1 MAVIRKFK
9 AWRPKKGLEQ
19 QVASYPYDVINS
31 EEARAL
37 VQGNPYSFL
46 HVVKPEVDLPVDT
59 ELYSQQVYDKAREN
73 LLAFKSRGILIQ
85 DPEPHLY
92 VYRQIMGGREQYGI
106 VGCVSVED
114 YDSDVIKKH
123 EHTRPVKE
131 QDRITHVDITDA
143 NAGPIFL
150 TYRAKQSIDDLVAKV
165 AVQPSVYDFVASD
178 GIGHTVWLVEDE
190 GLADAA
196 IREFAAIDFLYVADG
211 HHRSASAAKVANMR
225 RSANPNHSG
234 EEEYNFFLAVLFPDN
249 QLNIMDYNR
258 VLKNLNRH
266 TPDELFRALNQKFKV
281 DERGDDPYRPQRKGE
296 IGMYFERRWYRL
308 TIKRELMDADDP
320 VESLDISYLQ
330 NQLLSPFFGIEDP
343 RTSEDIDFIG
353 GIRGL
358 EELVRLVDGGKFQA
372 AFAMYPV
379 SVAEL
384 MRIADSG
391 QVMPPKSTW
400 FEPKLRSGLLVH
412 TLDD

>member
-1 MAVIRKFK
+1 MAVLRKFK
-9 AWRPKKGLEQ
+9 AWRPKKGLER

-31 EEARAL
+31 EEAREL

-46 HVVKPEVDLPVDT
+46 HVVKPEVDLPPGTD
-59 ELYSQQVYDKAREN
+59 LYSQPVYEKAREN
-73 LLAFKSRGILIQ
+73 FKAFQSRGILIQ
-85 DPEPHLY
+85 DLEPHLY
-92 VYRQIMGGREQYGI
+92 LYRQTMAGREQYGI
-106 VGCVSVED
+106 VGCVSVDD

-131 QDRITHVDITDA
+131 QDRIKHVDIINA

-165 AVQPSVYDFVASD
+165 AAHPPVYDFIATD

-190 GLADAA
+190 GIADAV
-196 IREFAAIDFLYVADG
+196 IREFAVIDFLYVADG

-225 RSANPNHSG
+225 RHSHPHHSG
-234 EEEYNFFLAVLFPDN
+234 NEEYNFFLAVLFPDN

-266 TPDELFRALNQKFKV
+266 TPEELLRALEPKFKV
-281 DERGDDPYRPQRKGE
+281 EERGGDPFKPQRKGE
-296 IGMYFERRWYRL
+296 IGMYFDRQWYKL
-308 TIKRELMDADDP
+308 TIKSELVDADDP
-320 VESLDISYLQ
+320 VESLDISFLQ

-358 EELVRLVDGGKFQA
+358 EELVRLVDSGRFQI

>member
-1 MAVIRKFK
+1 MAVLRKFR

-31 EEARAL
+31 EEAREL
-37 VQGNPYSFL
+37 VLGNPYSFL
-46 HVVKPEVDLPVDT
+46 HVVKPEVDLASGTD
-59 ELYSQQVYDKAREN
+59 LYSQPVYDKAREN
-73 LLAFKSRGILIQ
+73 FQAFKSRGILVQ
-85 DPEPHLY
+85 EPEPHLY
-92 VYRQIMGGREQYGI
+92 VYRQTMGAREQYGI
-106 VGCVSVED
+106 VGCVSVDD
-114 YDSDVIKKH
+114 YDRDVIKKH

-131 QDRITHVDITDA
+131 QDRIKHVDITNA

-150 TYRAKQSIDDLVAKV
+150 TYRAKQSIDDLVEHVTAD
-165 AVQPSVYDFVASD
+165 PPIYDFVASD
-178 GIGHTVWLVEDE
+178 GIGHTVWRVEDE
-190 GLADAA
+190 GIADAV
-196 IREFAAIDFLYVADG
+196 IREIAAIDFLYVADG
-211 HHRSASAAKVANMR
+211 HHRSASAAKVANLR
-225 RSANPNHSG
+225 RSTNPDHTG
-234 EEEYNFFLAVLFPDN
+234 DEEYNFFLAVLFPDN

-266 TPDELFRALNQKFKV
+266 TPEELVQALKQKFKV
-281 DERGDDPYRPQRKGE
+281 EEMSGDPYRPQRKGE
-296 IGMYFERRWYRL
+296 IGMYFDRSWYKL
-308 TIKRELMDADDP
+308 TIRSELVDADDP
-320 VESLDISYLQ
+320 VESLDISFLQ
-330 NQLLSPFFGIEDP
+330 NHLLGPFFGIGDP

-358 EELVRLVDGGKFQA
+358 EELVRLVDGGKFQV

-412 TLDD
+412 TLED